1 MADTAVPT
9 ASPTVEIARA
19 GDRERERTA
28 DVLGQALSQGYL
40 TMPEY
45 EDRLTSTFR
54 AQTTGELRRLVA
66 DLPVSRLRRHDPRRH
81 AAQQRA
87 ARLSINI
94 HLAAYLAGALLMLG
108 IWLAVGFGGGGWYF
122 WPVWPIM
129 GWGIGVA
136 SHAIP
141 VLAHG
146 AMRPVSRRPTSSA

>member
-1 MADTAVPT
+1 MADTAL
-9 ASPTVEIARA
+9 PTVETARA

-28 DVLGQALSQGYL
+28 NDLGQALSQGYL

-45 EDRLTSTFR
+45 EDRLQSAFQ
-54 AQTTGELRRLVA
+54 AQTTGELRQLTA
-66 DLPVSRLRRHDPRRH
+66 DLPVNRLRRNDPRRH

-87 ARLSINI
+87 ARLSVRI
-94 HLAAYLAGALLMLG
+94 HLAAYLAGSLLMLG
-108 IWLAVGFGGGGWYF
+108 IWLAVGLGGGGWYF

-146 AMRPVSRRPTSSA
+146 ATRPARIG

>member
-1 MADTAVPT
+1 MADTAL
-9 ASPTVEIARA
+9 PTVETARA

-28 DVLGQALSQGYL
+28 DDLGQALSQGYL

-45 EDRLTSTFR
+45 EDRLQSAFQ
-54 AQTTGELRRLVA
+54 AQTTGELHRLVA
-66 DLPVSRLRRHDPRRH
+66 DLPVNRLRRNDPRRH

-87 ARLSINI
+87 ARLSVRI
-94 HLAAYLAGALLMLG
+94 HLAAYLAGSLLMLA
-108 IWLAVGFGGGGWYF
+108 IWLAVGLGGGGWYF

-146 AMRPVSRRPTSSA
+146 ATRPARIG

>member
-1 MADTAVPT
+1 MVDTALH
-9 ASPTVEIARA
+9 TVETTRA

-28 DVLGQALSQGYL
+28 NDLGQALTQGYL

-45 EDRLTSTFR
+45 EDRLQSTFR
-54 AQTTGELRRLVA
+54 AQTTTELRALVA
-66 DLPVSRLRRHDPRRH
+66 DLPVNRLRRHDPHRR

-87 ARLSINI
+87 ARMSVNI
-94 HLAAYLAGALLMLG
+94 HLAAYLAGSLLMLG
-108 IWLAVGFGGGGWYF
+108 IWLAVGLGGGGWYF

-141 VLAHG
+141 VWAHG
-146 AMRPVSRRPTSSA
+146 SMSPARIA

>member
-1 MADTAVPT
+1 MTTTALR
-9 ASPTVEIARA
+9 TVETARA

-28 DVLGQALSQGYL
+28 NDLGQALTQGYL

-45 EDRLTSTFR
+45 EDRLQSTFQ
-54 AQTTGELRRLVA
+54 AHTAGELRRLVA
-66 DLPVSRLRRHDPRRH
+66 DLPVSRLRRQDPRRR

-87 ARLSINI
+87 ARLSVRI

-108 IWLAVGFGGGGWYF
+108 IWLAVGLGGGGWYF

-141 VLAHG
+141 VRLTV
-146 AMRPVSRRPTSSA
+146 R

>member
-1 MADTAVPT
+1 MTNTALH
-9 ASPTVEIARA
+9 TVETARA

-28 DVLGQALSQGYL
+28 NDLGQALTQGYL

-45 EDRLTSTFR
+45 EDRLESTFQ

-66 DLPVSRLRRHDPRRH
+66 DLPINRLRRHDPRRR

-87 ARLSINI
+87 ARLGVTI

-108 IWLAVGFGGGGWYF
+108 IWLAAGLGGGGWYF

-141 VLAHG
+141 VRLTA
-146 AMRPVSRRPTSSA
+146 R

>member
-1 MADTAVPT
+1 MADTAL
-9 ASPTVEIARA
+9 PTVETARA

-28 DVLGQALSQGYL
+28 NDLGQALSQGYL

-45 EDRLTSTFR
+45 EDRLQSAFQ
-54 AQTTGELRRLVA
+54 AQTTGELHRLVA
-66 DLPVSRLRRHDPRRH
+66 DLPVNRLRRNDPRRH

-87 ARLSINI
+87 ARLSVRI
-94 HLAAYLAGALLMLG
+94 HLAAYLAGSLLMLG
-108 IWLAVGFGGGGWYF
+108 IWLAVGLGGGGWYF

-146 AMRPVSRRPTSSA
+146 ATRPARIG

>member
-1 MADTAVPT
+1 MADTALH
-9 ASPTVEIARA
+9 TVDTARA
-19 GDRERERTA
+19 GDRERAQTA
-28 DVLGQALSQGYL
+28 NDLGQALTQGYL

-45 EDRLTSTFR
+45 EDRLQSTFQ
-54 AQTTGELRRLVA
+54 AQTADQLCRLVA
-66 DLPVSRLRRHDPRRH
+66 DLPVGRLRRHDPRRH

-87 ARLSINI
+87 ARMSVRI

-108 IWLAVGFGGGGWYF
+108 IWLAVGLGGGGWYF

-141 VLAHG
+141 VWAHG
-146 AMRPVSRRPTSSA
+146 SISPARIA

>member
-1 MADTAVPT
+1 MADTAL
-9 ASPTVEIARA
+9 PTVETARA
-19 GDRERERTA
+19 GDPERERTA
-28 DVLGQALSQGYL
+28 DDLGQALSQGYL

-45 EDRLTSTFR
+45 EDRLQSAFQ
-54 AQTTGELRRLVA
+54 AQTTGELHRLVA
-66 DLPVSRLRRHDPRRH
+66 DLPVNRLRRNDPRRH

-87 ARLSINI
+87 ARLSVRI
-94 HLAAYLAGALLMLG
+94 HLAAYLAGSLLMLG
-108 IWLAVGFGGGGWYF
+108 IWLAVGLGGGGWYF

-146 AMRPVSRRPTSSA
+146 ATRPARIG

>member
-1 MADTAVPT
+1 MADTALH
-9 ASPTVEIARA
+9 TVETARA
-19 GDRERERTA
+19 GDRERARTA
-28 DVLGQALSQGYL
+28 NDLGQALAQGYL

-45 EDRLTSTFR
+45 EDRLQSTFQ
-54 AQTTGELRRLVA
+54 AQTADQLRLLVA
-66 DLPVSRLRRHDPRRH
+66 DLPVNRLRRHDPRRH

-87 ARLSINI
+87 ARMSVRI

-108 IWLAVGFGGGGWYF
+108 IWLAVGLGGGGWYF

-141 VLAHG
+141 VWAHG
-146 AMRPVSRRPTSSA
+146 SISPARIA

>member
-1 MADTAVPT
+1 MADTALH
-9 ASPTVEIARA
+9 TVEPARA

-28 DVLGQALSQGYL
+28 NDLGQALTQGYL
-40 TMPEY
+40 AVPEY
-45 EDRLTSTFR
+45 EDRLQSAFR
-54 AQTTGELRRLVA
+54 AQTTDGLRGLVA
-66 DLPVSRLRRHDPRRH
+66 DLPVNRLRRHDPRRQ

-87 ARLSINI
+87 ARMSVMI
-94 HLAAYLAGALLMLG
+94 HLAAYVAGSLLMLG

-141 VLAHG
+141 IWAHG
-146 AMRPVSRRPTSSA
+146 SMSPARIA

>member
-1 MADTAVPT
+1 MADTALP
-9 ASPTVEIARA
+9 AVETARA

-28 DVLGQALSQGYL
+28 NDLGQALTQGYL
-40 TMPEY
+40 AMPEY
-45 EDRLTSTFR
+45 EERLQSAFR
-54 AQTTGELRRLVA
+54 AQTADELRRLVA
-66 DLPVSRLRRHDPRRH
+66 DLPVNRLRRNDPRRH

-87 ARLSINI
+87 ARLSVKI
-94 HLAAYLAGALLMLG
+94 HLAGYVAGSLLMLG

-141 VLAHG
+141 IWAHG
-146 AMRPVSRRPTSSA
+146 SMSPARIA